1 LLRLGLKA
9 HPRRGHWCFLPL
21 RSWFLEA
28 ERDGR
33 TVNVVVRSLVAL
45 TLVAGIFLVGVPHLL
60 RSYGAGLLSYPL
72 GGVGLVGIV
81 PIAVGAAILAWCA
94 LTFALLGKGTP
105 APFDPPKMLVASGLY
120 RAVRNPMYW
129 GAELVLIGEAAVF
142 GSLTILVYAAVL
154 WLVFHL
160 FLFYYEEPNL
170 RRRFGVSYERYCDA
184 VPRWVPRLVRPK
196 RD

>member
-1 LLRLGLKA
+1 MLRLGLGP
-9 HPRRGHWCFLPL
+9 HRSSHGCFLPL

-45 TLVAGIFLVGVPHLL
+45 ALVASIFLVGVPYLL
-60 RSYGAGLLSYPL
+60 RFYGTGLQSDPL

-81 PIAVGAAILAWCA
+81 PIALGATVLSWCA

-105 APFDPPKMLVASGLY
+105 APFDPPKVLVASGLY
-120 RAVRNPMYW
+120 RVVRNPMYL

-142 GSLTILVYAAVL
+142 ESLTVLVYAAVL
-154 WLVFHL
+154 LLVFHL
-160 FLFYYEEPNL
+160 FLVYYEEPNL
-170 RRRFGVSYERYCDA
+170 RRRFGVSYESYCEA
-184 VPRWVPRLVRPK
+184 VPRWVPRLVRAK
-196 RD
+196 RA